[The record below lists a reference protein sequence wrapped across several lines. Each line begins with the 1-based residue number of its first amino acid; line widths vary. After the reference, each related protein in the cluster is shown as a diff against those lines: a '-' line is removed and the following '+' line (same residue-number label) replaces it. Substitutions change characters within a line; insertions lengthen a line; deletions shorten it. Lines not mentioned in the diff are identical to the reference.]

1 MKIANLKQANDCKQD
16 PLMELER
23 RGFLLKTLRDATCEL
38 SSLEDTEK
46 MVEVFLLISMGTLG
60 IAQGFVIVLERESPE
75 AKLTSRG
82 LEDQDIKRLHESV
95 PQIIQQ
101 YFSNTFQKDLLSPM
115 QVPLPAK
122 SRLPDK
128 DFFPPETKAVIK
140 WNFDEKQSGLLGLG
154 TKILTEAYS
163 DEDIEFLLGLTNSL
177 LVSIKNARSV
187 TIIRQ
192 LNLDLQ
198 QKNIEQEEALKEAE
212 RTRKELDSRLFHLN
226 ALYDTTHEL
235 SGLTDTKK
243 IMETFLLMA
252 MGTFSIEQG
261 SIVLF
266 DSEEKKAFVVY
277 RGIEKEKVRGPR
289 GNDIDKT
296 LPQFF
301 EGAKTKDLTPM
312 KAQMVPPERLLNN
325 PVCPIDASVGLLFII
340 NDTCLG
346 LIGLGSKITEQSY
359 SAEEQ
364 ELLTTLV
371 NNFTVFLGNAKS
383 FETIQKLNA
392 DLEKRNIQLNK
403 TIEELSASRLRIEVL
418 ERAKARVKSV
428 IQSEMKRTRRV
439 SAIDFILILV
449 VALGLGIASNLS
461 NPDGINLVPQ
471 VWSHKPSPMIDAH
484 WAKLKYDAGTS
495 LFVDARPSDFFKQ
508 RHIHG
513 AINLPLSL
521 FDFVYMM
528 KFSRLDPNQEIIVYG
543 RNISRLYD
551 QEVAFKLT
559 SRGHVDVKL
568 LSGGLS
574 AWKEKD
580 YPLAP

>member
-1 MKIANLKQANDCKQD
+1 MKIANLKQANDRKQD
-16 PLMELER
+16 ALMELER

-38 SSLEDTEK
+38 NGLEDTEK
-46 MVEVFLLISMGTLG
+46 MIEIFLLISMGTLG
-60 IAQGFVIVLERESPE
+60 ITQGFVVLIDTESL
-75 AKLTSRG
+75 KSQVSSRG
-82 LEDQDIKRLHESV
+82 VEDQDIKRLHESV

-101 YFSNTFQKDLLSPM
+101 YFSNTFQKDA
-115 QVPLPAK
+115 PLPIEAHLIA
-122 SRLPDK
+122 RDGFLDNL
-128 DFFPPETKAVIK
+128 FFPPETKALIQ
-140 WNFDEKQSGLLGLG
+140 WNTDKKYSGLMGLG
-154 TKILTEAYS
+154 AKILTEAYS

-277 RGIEKEKVRGPR
+277 RGIEKEKVRGPLE
-289 GNDIDKT
+289 GDIERIILK
-296 LPQFF
+296 FF
-301 EGAKTKDLTPM
+301 ETARNKGLTPM
-312 KAQMVPPERLLNN
+312 KAQIVPPGKLLDN
-325 PVCPIDASVGLLFII
+325 PVFPIEASVGLLFMID
-340 NDTCLG
+340 DTCLG
-346 LIGLGSKITEQSY
+346 LVGLGSRITNQRY
-359 SAEEQ
+359 SKEEQ

-383 FETIQKLNA
+383 FETIQKLNV
-392 DLEKRNIQLNK
+392 DLERRNIQLNK

-418 ERAKARVKSV
+418 ERAKAHVKSV

-449 VALGLGIASNLS
+449 VALGLGIMSNLS
-461 NPDGINLVPQ
+461 NPDGIKLVPR
-471 VWSHKPSPMIDAH
+471 VWSQKPVPIIDAH
-484 WAKLKYDAGTS
+484 SAKLKHDAGTS
-495 LFVDARPSDFFKQ
+495 LFVDTRPSDFFKQ
-508 RHIHG
+508 RHIRG
-513 AINLPLSL
+513 AVNLPLAL

-528 KFSRLDPNQEIIVYG
+528 KFSGLDLKQEIIVYG
-543 RNISRLYD
+543 RNISRHYD
-551 QEVAFKLT
+551 EEVAFKLT
-559 SRGHVDVKL
+559 SRGHVYVKV

-574 AWKEKD
+574 AWQEKD